1 MDNQRQLKSQH
12 RWKGPARFKVFFEH
26 NRFGFALR
34 VAVEVSIFFFLLGFV
49 GTVLFHLVGFLLFGA
64 GAVQGANPLEVGL
77 LGAAVWFPF
86 AFAAG
91 LTSMY
96 KERFEKVRD

>member
-1 MDNQRQLKSQH
+1 MDSQRQLKSQH
-12 RWKGPARFKVFFEH
+12 RWKGPARFKRFFEH

-49 GTVLFHLVGFLLFGA
+49 GTVLFYLVGFLFFGV
-64 GAVQGANPLEVGL
+64 GAVQGANPLEVGS
-77 LGAAVWFPF
+77 LGAAIWFPF

-91 LTSMY
+91 FTSMY
-96 KERFEKVRD
+96 KERFEKTQE